1 MEFWKEHMTLR
12 AVLIAAFFVLGL
24 VLVIAGWKMTGQ
36 LAGLGIMLV
45 GVIFLLTALFLYN
58 RLYQTPHGKK

>member
-24 VLVIAGWKMTGQ
+24 ALVIIGWKMTGQ
-36 LAGLGIMLV
+36 LAGLGIMIA

-58 RLYQTPHGKK
+58 KPYQTPSEKK